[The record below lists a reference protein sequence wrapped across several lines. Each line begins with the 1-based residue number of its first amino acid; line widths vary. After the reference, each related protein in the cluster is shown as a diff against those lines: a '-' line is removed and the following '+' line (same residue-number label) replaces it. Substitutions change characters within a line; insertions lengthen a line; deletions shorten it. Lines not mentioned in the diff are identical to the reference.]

1 MRRPCAHRRSGSRQA
16 LATDVAGGDIDHAV
30 TRKLLRPATAAS
42 TPPMKWERLGVFG
55 HRPV

>member
-1 MRRPCAHRRSGSRQA
+1 MPRRSGSRQA